1 MARKDF
7 IITGLDIGTSFV
19 RAAIAK
25 CNPERGVKIIGAS
38 VKPSQGLKKSVIVNK
53 NDITELV
60 RATVESAERDA
71 GIEVDTL
78 QVGISGGHV
87 NCCTTAAV
95 VNNLDADDTIKEK
108 HIAKLIENAR
118 NNSAEKGREA
128 IHEITQEYRLDG
140 HSVEENPVGSAAS
153 RIEARVHMITADRTI
168 LENHGR
174 VINDA
179 GFRIAGMCWNVI
191 ASGLAVLTEKEKRE
205 GVLLIDIGG
214 GSTGYA
220 VYFNNTIHLSNV
232 FAVGGDHVTNDLM
245 IGLDIRV
252 DEAEDIKKTYAKKIR
267 SAGDENPEIIQIGK
281 QVQKRKTLPKADIEM
296 IIESRV
302 EEIIRF
308 IKNDVS
314 EKGFYSLIGSGIVF
328 VGGST
333 HLYHFKEK
341 AENCFR
347 KPVRV
352 ATPLLNMPDT
362 NESELNIFSDRHEYL
377 RDPSCATILGL
388 LKSGYNLK
396 ILEMKKS
403 TSFFDKIFRH

>member
-25 CNPERGVKIIGAS
+25 CSTENGIEIIGAS
-38 VKPSQGLKKSVIVNK
+38 VKPSQGMKKSVIVNK
-53 NDITELV
+53 SEVTELV

-71 GIEVDTL
+71 GMEVDSL
-78 QVGISGGHV
+78 HVGISGGHV

-108 HIAKLIENAR
+108 HIANLIESAR
-118 NNSAEKGREA
+118 ANSAERGREA

-140 HSVEENPVGSAAS
+140 HAVEENPVGSAAG
-153 RIEARVHMITADRTI
+153 RVEARVHMVTADRTI
-168 LENHGR
+168 MENHGR

-191 ASGLAVLTEKEKRE
+191 ASGLSVLSDKEKKE

-220 VYFNNTIHLSNV
+220 VYFNNTIYLSNV
-232 FAVGGDHVTNDLM
+232 FAVGGDHITNDLM
-245 IGLDIRV
+245 IGLNIRA
-252 DEAEDIKKTYAKKIR
+252 DEAEDIKKTYAKKAVTTD
-267 SAGDENPEIIQIGK
+267 SNPSIIKIGMPVK
-281 QVQKRKTLPKADIEM
+281 NNKSLPKADIEM

-302 EEIIRF
+302 DELIQF
-308 IKNDVS
+308 IKSDVAD
-314 EKGFYSLIGSGIVF
+314 KGFYSLIGSGIVF

-333 HLYHFKEK
+333 HLYHFKDK
-341 AENCFR
+341 TRNYFG

-352 ATPLLNMPDT
+352 ATPLLNMPDVST
-362 NESELNIFSDRHEYL
+362 SDLNIYSDRHEFL

-388 LKSGYNLK
+388 LKSGYNLR
-396 ILEMKKS
+396 LAELKKS

>member
-25 CNPERGVKIIGAS
+25 CNPENGIEIIGAS
-38 VKPSQGLKKSVIVNK
+38 VKPSMGMKKSVIVSK
-53 NDITELV
+53 NDVAELV
-60 RATVESAERDA
+60 RATVESAEHDA
-71 GIEVDTL
+71 GIEVDSL
-78 QVGISGGHV
+78 HVGIGGGHI

-108 HIAKLIENAR
+108 HITKLIENAR
-118 NNSAEKGREA
+118 NNSAERGREA

-140 HSVEENPVGSAAS
+140 HCVEGSPVRSAGS

-179 GFRIAGMCWNVI
+179 GFRIAGMCWNVV
-191 ASGLAVLTEKEKRE
+191 ADGLAVLSEKEKKD

-220 VYFNNTIHLSNV
+220 VYFNNTIQHSNV
-232 FAVGGDHVTNDLM
+232 FSVGGEHITNDLM
-245 IGLDIRV
+245 IGLNIRET
-252 DEAEDIKKTYAKKIR
+252 EAEDIKKTYVIKSR
-267 SAGDENPEIIQIGK
+267 SNENSNNDIIQIGM
-281 QVQKRKTLPKADIEM
+281 QGQRKKPLSKADVEM

-302 EEIIRF
+302 DELIQF
-308 IKNDVS
+308 IKNDVM
-314 EKGFYSLIGSGIVF
+314 EKCCMALIGSGIVF

-333 HLYHFKEK
+333 YLHHFKEK
-341 AENCFR
+341 AKNYFG

-352 ATPLLNMPDT
+352 ATPLMNMPDVSA
-362 NESELNIFSDRHEYL
+362 SELNIYSDRHEFL

-396 ILEMKKS
+396 IAEMKKS
-403 TSFFDKIFRH
+403 IGFFDKIFRH

>member
-7 IITGLDIGTSFV
+7 IITGLDVGTSFV

-25 CNPERGVKIIGAS
+25 CNPENGIEIIGAS
-38 VKPSQGLKKSVIVNK
+38 VKPSQGVRKSVIINK
-53 NDITELV
+53 NEVTELV
-60 RATVESAERDA
+60 SATVESAERDA
-71 GIEVDTL
+71 GMEVDTL
-78 QVGISGGHV
+78 HVGISGGHV
-87 NCCTTAAV
+87 NCCSVAAI

-108 HIAKLIENAR
+108 HVAKLIENAR

-140 HSVEENPVGSAAS
+140 HCVEGSPVGSAAS
-153 RIEARVHMITADRTI
+153 RVEARVHMVTADRTI

-191 ASGLAVLTEKEKRE
+191 ASGLAVLSEKEKKE

-220 VYFNNTIHLSNV
+220 VYFNNTIHYSNV

-245 IGLDIRV
+245 IGLNIHFN
-252 DEAEDIKKTYAKKIR
+252 EAEDIKKTYAKKVHE
-267 SAGDENPEIIQIGK
+267 GNDENPGIIQIGRPARENK
-281 QVQKRKTLPKADIEM
+281 PLSKADIEM

-308 IKNDVS
+308 IKNDVG
-314 EKGFYSLIGSGIVF
+314 EKGLYSLIGNGIVF

-333 HLYHFKEK
+333 HIYHFKEK
-341 AENCFR
+341 AENYFG
-347 KPVRV
+347 KSVRV

-362 NESELNIFSDRHEYL
+362 GTSELNIYSDRHEFL

-388 LKSGYNLK
+388 LKSSYNLK
-396 ILEMKKS
+396 IAEMKKT